1 MKIIHLSY
9 SDIIG
14 GAARAAYRIHHALLR
29 KNVKSQ
35 MWVNK
40 ALSDDVK
47 FNNWSNN
54 KPLSKIINFFTE
66 LRRRIVYN
74 SLAKTVKTNK
84 QIFHSPAI
92 LPSTWVK
99 RINDS
104 DADVVNLHWINNEML
119 SIKDISKIKKPLVWT
134 FHDMWPFCG
143 AEHYTNDTRY
153 QEGYNL
159 NNRPSYETGFDLNL
173 WTWKRKIKYWKNQIQ
188 VITPSSWLANC
199 VANSKLMA
207 NWPISKIAYPIDT
220 EVFQPLEKKI
230 ARKQLNLPHNAP
242 IILFGAFTGGKSS
255 RKGFDLLLQSLKN
268 LKDHPKTK
276 GLHLVVFGQST
287 PRSPP
292 IFGFPTHYIGHLHDD
307 LSLRIAYSAADAMI
321 VPSRQDN
328 LPLTG
333 IEAQAC
339 GTPVVAFNTGGMSD
353 IFEHKKTGYLANAFD
368 TNDLINGIMWVLD
381 QHQSGEITKKTRLR
395 ALEKFSPSI
404 IAEQYK
410 SIYQRVLK

>member
-40 ALSDDVK
+40 ALSDDVTV
-47 FNNWSNN
+47 NNWSDN
-54 KPLSKIINFFTE
+54 KPLTKIKNFFTE
-66 LRRRIVYN
+66 LRPRIIYN

-99 RINDS
+99 LINNS
-104 DADVVNLHWINNEML
+104 DADAVNLHWINNEML

-153 QEGYNL
+153 QDGYNL
-159 NNRPSYETGFDLNL
+159 NNKPNYEIGFDLNL
-173 WTWKRKIKYWKNQIQ
+173 WTWRRKKKHWKNPIQI
-188 VITPSSWLANC
+188 ITPSSWLTNC
-199 VANSKLMA
+199 VTKSKLMS
-207 NWPISKIAYPIDT
+207 NWPVSKVGYPIDT
-220 EVFQPLEKKI
+220 EIFKPLEKKI
-230 ARKQLNLPHNAP
+230 ARENLKLPHNAP
-242 IILFGAFTGGKSS
+242 IILFGAFTGVNHS
-255 RKGFDLLLQSLKN
+255 RKGFDLLLEALKN

-276 GLHLVVFGQST
+276 GIQLVVFGQSI
-287 PRSPP
+287 PRLSHN
-292 IFGFPTHYIGHLHDD
+292 FGFPTHYIGHLHNDF
-307 LSLRIAYSAADAMI
+307 SLRTAYSAADAMI

-353 IFEHKKTGYLANAFD
+353 ILEHKKTGYLADAFD
-368 TNDLINGIMWVLD
+368 TKDLINGIIWVLD
-381 QHQSGEITKKTRLR
+381 QQESEEITKKTRLR

-410 SIYQRVLK
+410 SIYQRVIN